1 VTAGPSRT
9 KTKSKGKGKNNRLEL
24 SDVWDERE
32 ELFGIGESE
41 EEEEEEDGRRKG
53 IPEIHVTGV

>member
-1 VTAGPSRT
+1 MTAGPSRP
-9 KTKSKGKGKNNRLEL
+9 KPKSKGRGKNNRLEL

-41 EEEEEEDGRRKG
+41 EDEEEEEDEGRRKG
-53 IPEIHVTGV
+53 IPGV